1 MIAPPYHVIRA
12 AVTAARPDLCAKS
25 NRGAV
30 VYDPRSGAI
39 MGAGFNS
46 QPEPFVCA
54 RTEACRTACR
64 ELCVHAEV
72 RAIRDALT
80 IIGANGVRLDL
91 GGLELVHAKVVDGQL
106 VAGGGPSCL
115 GCSPAVLDSGL
126 AAVWLYEER
135 QPDGPSGYR
144 CRACGARMSSYH
156 QYEEYQHSK
165 CGGLVLREPEIAWRR
180 YTAREFHEVTAAHHG
195 IRLETAR

>member
-25 NRGAV
+25 NRGAA

-54 RTEACRTACR
+54 RNEACRTACR

-72 RAIRDALT
+72 RAINDALVT
-80 IIGANGVRLDL
+80 AESRGEWI
-91 GGLELVHAKVVDGQL
+91 GGLELVHAKVVN
-106 VAGGGPSCL
+106 
-115 GCSPAVLDSGL
+115 GL
-126 AAVWLYEER
+126 
-135 QPDGPSGYR
+135 
-144 CRACGARMSSYH
+144 
-156 QYEEYQHSK
+156 
-165 CGGLVLREPEIAWRR
+165 
-180 YTAREFHEVTAAHHG
+180 
-195 IRLETAR
+195 